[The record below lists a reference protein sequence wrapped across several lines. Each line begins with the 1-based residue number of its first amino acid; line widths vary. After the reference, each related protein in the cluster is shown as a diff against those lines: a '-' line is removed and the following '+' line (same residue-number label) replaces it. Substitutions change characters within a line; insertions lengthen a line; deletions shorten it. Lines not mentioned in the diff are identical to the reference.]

1 MNYRNS
7 RWFLALISIIIAFL
21 LSPDL
26 WIALVQGYEGDSFY
40 TLGFLERAG
49 LITLTIALS
58 GLLLFIGTCKS
69 HFLYNLKSTIP
80 FQKLSVPLIDLLGAF
95 GLFYVFIWFSPQV
108 YYSYYLF
115 VFNDLSWQIVIKD
128 GPSLS
133 EIVNLLLLEDQQTLS
148 QHGQG
153 LLGRALLLHVALYRF
168 VIFVNFE
175 NAK

>member
-7 RWFLALISIIIAFL
+7 RWFLALISIFIAFL

-40 TLGFLERAG
+40 TLEFLERAG
-49 LITLTIALS
+49 LITLTVVLS
-58 GLLLFIGTCKS
+58 GLLLFLGTCKS

-80 FQKLSVPLIDLLGAF
+80 YQKLSIPLIDLLGAF
-95 GLFYVFIWFSPQV
+95 GLLYVFIWLSPQA
-108 YYSYYLF
+108 YYSYYLLI
-115 VFNDLSWQIVIKD
+115 FNDLPLQIVIND
-128 GPSLS
+128 ELSLA
-133 EIVNLLLLEDQQTLS
+133 EIGNLLLLEDQQTLS
-148 QHGQG
+148 QQGQG
-153 LLGRALLLHVALYRF
+153 LLGRALFLQVALYRF